1 MKKLFTFFL
10 LLHSVFFGNQVFG
23 QDKILD
29 RNGNERTVIV
39 TEITPDSVFYKEM
52 ADSLG
57 KKVYSANKRQLFMV
71 TFKNGTKAVFPEETV
86 KTEVP
91 QLSKDEYYRIG
102 QQDASN
108 NFKSKYA
115 FWGTFTASLVPILAP
130 IGGIAAGTAISLK
143 NPSLDNVKARKP
155 ELKQNA
161 DYIDGYNNRAKKKK
175 LGSAAGGFVAGT
187 GVLCTVF
194 ILSLSGALK

>member
-10 LLHSVFFGNQVFG
+10 LLHSVFFGDQVFG

-29 RNGNERTVIV
+29 RNGNEHTVIV

-57 KKVYSANKRQLFMV
+57 KEVHSVNKRQLFMV

-86 KTEVP
+86 KTEVQ
-91 QLSKDEYYRIG
+91 QLTKEEYYRLG

-108 NFKSKYA
+108 NFKSRNA
-115 FWGTFTASLVPILAP
+115 FWGTFTASLVPVLTP
-130 IGGIAAGTAISLK
+130 FGGIAVGTATSLK
-143 NPSLDNVKARKP
+143 N
-155 ELKQNA
+155 
-161 DYIDGYNNRAKKKK
+161 
-175 LGSAAGGFVAGT
+175 
-187 GVLCTVF
+187 
-194 ILSLSGALK
+194 